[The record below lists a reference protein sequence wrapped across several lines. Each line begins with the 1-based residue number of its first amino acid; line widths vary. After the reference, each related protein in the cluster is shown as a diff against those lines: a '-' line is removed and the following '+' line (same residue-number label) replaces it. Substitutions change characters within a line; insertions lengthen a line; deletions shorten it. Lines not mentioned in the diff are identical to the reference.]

1 MMVDLNLDVLTF
13 DIDLEKANILS
24 IVDFFGLLYIISFFI
39 LMCFVKLK
47 SNISP

>member
-24 IVDFFGLLYIISFFI
+24 IVDFFGLLYFISFFM
-39 LMCFVKLK
+39 LMWFVKLK